1 MTESSDLLIFVAV
14 VAARLLVPLTIPRF
28 PLPGVIACLII
39 DGVDQT
45 IFQKFTTL
53 PLEGYQGYDKS
64 LDIYYLTVAYIST
77 MRNWSNLFAFKVS
90 AFLFYYRLVGVVAFE
105 LSQIRALL
113 MIFPNTFEYFF
124 IFYEA
129 YRLRWNPA
137 RMTHKFLI
145 GAAAFIWIFIKLP
158 QEYIIHIGQIDMTDW
173 IKTNIFH
180 VPTDATMAEIWA
192 AAAPTVI
199 AIVLLAIALVVLAWW
214 IITRKLPPADRAL
227 NFAAKALAPRTGM
240 GSGDGNWSG
249 DGDRGETIKPP
260 STRFFNSV
268 LVEKIALVSL
278 VGVIFAQV
286 LPDVQVS
293 NIQFTVGV
301 AFVIALNTLV
311 SEWLARR
318 GHSWESILR
327 EFLVMAAVNFGLI
340 LLYSF
345 LLVNLPL
352 HGSIHLGNTLFF
364 VFLLTLIVT
373 LFDRYRPVFEAHFVA
388 SD

>member
-1 MTESSDLLIFVAV
+1 MAESSDLLIIVAV
-14 VAARLLVPLTIPRF
+14 IAARLLVPLTIPRF

-45 IFQKFTTL
+45 IFQKFTSL
-53 PLEGYQGYDKS
+53 PLENYQGYDKS

-129 YRLRWNPA
+129 YRLRWSPV

-158 QEYIIHIGQIDMTDW
+158 QEYIIHVGQIDMTDW
-173 IKTNIFH
+173 FKTNLFH
-180 VPTDATMAEIWA
+180 VPTDATASEIWA

-199 AIVLLAIALVVLAWW
+199 AIIVLAIALVVLAWW

-227 NFAAKALAPRTGM
+227 NFAANMLAPRTDM
-240 GSGDGNWSG
+240 GSGDESG

-260 STRFFNSV
+260 SKRFFNSV

-278 VGVIFAQV
+278 VGIIFAQV
-286 LPDVQVS
+286 LPDVRVS

-311 SEWLARR
+311 SEWLARH
-318 GHSWESILR
+318 GHGWESILR
-327 EFLVMAAVNFGLI
+327 EFLVMAVVNFGLI

-345 LLVNLPL
+345 LLPSLG
-352 HGSIHLGNTLFF
+352 GSIHLGNTLFF

-373 LFDRYRPVFEAHFVA
+373 LFDRYRPVLEAHFVA
-388 SD
+388 AD